1 MFLNVFIMNNICIY
15 LLNILFLNNFIKY
28 LVYRYAI
35 HNKYV
40 QTHNI
45 P

>member
-1 MFLNVFIMNNICIY
+1 MYLFTKYFI
-15 LLNILFLNNFIKY
+15 FNNFIKY

-40 QTHNI
+40 HKHSI

>member
-1 MFLNVFIMNNICIY
+1 MFLYVFIMNNICIY
-15 LLNILFLNNFIKY
+15 LLNILFFDNFIKY

-40 QTHNI
+40 HKHSI